1 MRESVNFT
9 KGVLFMIEK
18 DDLQTLE
25 RAAVEI
31 LRVVERYRLGEEV
44 AQEKR
49 NLFYFIKSSPACS
62 AESPPE
68 LDEKEEKKAL

>member
-1 MRESVNFT
+1 MREIVNFT

-49 NLFYFIKSSPACS
+49 NLFYFIKSSPCLFGGIPAGTR
-62 AESPPE
+62 
-68 LDEKEEKKAL
+68 

>member
-1 MRESVNFT
+1 
-9 KGVLFMIEK
+9 MIEK

-49 NLFYFIKSSPACS
+49 NLFY
-62 AESPPE
+62 
-68 LDEKEEKKAL
+68 

>member
-62 AESPPE
+62 AESRRNSM
-68 LDEKEEKKAL
+68 KKKKKKAL

>member
-44 AQEKR
+44 EIGRAHV
-49 NLFYFIKSSPACS
+49 
-62 AESPPE
+62 
-68 LDEKEEKKAL
+68 

>member
-1 MRESVNFT
+1 
-9 KGVLFMIEK
+9 MIEK

-49 NLFYFIKSSPACS
+49 NLFYFIKSSPCLFGGIPAGTR
-62 AESPPE
+62 
-68 LDEKEEKKAL
+68 